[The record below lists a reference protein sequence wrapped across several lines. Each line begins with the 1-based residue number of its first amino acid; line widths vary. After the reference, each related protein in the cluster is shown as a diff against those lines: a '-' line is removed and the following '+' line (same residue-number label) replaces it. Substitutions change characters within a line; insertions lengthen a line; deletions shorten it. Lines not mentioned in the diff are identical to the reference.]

1 MGRAMRREGSAFQ
14 GMGVVTL
21 KELSD
26 HLTSIRMIVM
36 EWIVVLTALGVVYTG
51 IQQIREAS
59 AEDPFLF
66 LRLFTR
72 ADHGLPSFV
81 SIVSFLVPL
90 IAIAVGFDLVNAER
104 NQRTLSRILA
114 QPIYRDA
121 LLFGKFLAG
130 IITLTIVLI
139 ALWLMVI
146 GLGILTLGLPP
157 GAEEMARAI
166 AMLVVTIV
174 YGGVW
179 LALALL
185 FSIVF
190 RSAATAALLALGL
203 WLFLTMLWPLL
214 SPYIAAAFAPDS
226 VTTAGDLLNQ
236 IGLLQAFARVSPG
249 TLFGEIVG
257 VLLDPT
263 VRSTQQPI
271 LASLGLVL
279 VQPGSIPGAPLPL
292 LQSLLVVWPQMV
304 TMISTAI
311 LLFVIGYVTF
321 QRQEVRA

>member
-1 MGRAMRREGSAFQ
+1 MRREGSAFQ
-14 GMGVVTL
+14 GLGVVTL

-26 HLTSIRMIVM
+26 HLTGIRLIVM
-36 EWIVVLTALGVVYTG
+36 EWLVVLMAIGVVYTG
-51 IQQIREAS
+51 IQQIRDVS

-72 ADHGLPSFV
+72 AREGLPSFASV
-81 SIVSFLVPL
+81 LSFLVPL
-90 IAIAVGFDLVNAER
+90 VAIGIGFDLVNSER
-104 NQRTLSRILA
+104 NQRTLSRILS

-130 IITLTIVLI
+130 LATIAIMLT

-146 GLGILTLGLPP
+146 GLGILTLGVPP
-157 GAEEMARAI
+157 GAEEIARA
-166 AMLVVTIV
+166 LVLLGVTIV
-174 YGGVW
+174 YAGVW

-190 RSAATAALLALGL
+190 RSAATAALVALGL

-214 SPYIAAAFAPDS
+214 SPYVAALFVSDTVSTPA
-226 VTTAGDLLNQ
+226 DLLAHL
-236 IGLLQAFARVSPG
+236 GVLQAFARLSPG
-249 TLFGEIVG
+249 ALFGEIVG
-257 VLLDPT
+257 VLLDPS
-263 VRSTQQPI
+263 VRSTQQPL

-279 VQPGSIPGAPLPL
+279 VQPGSVPGAPLPL
-292 LQSLLVVWPQMV
+292 LQSFLVVWPQIV
-304 TMISTAI
+304 GMIASAI
-311 LLFVIGYVTF
+311 LLFVVGYVIF

>member
-1 MGRAMRREGSAFQ
+1 MRREGSAFQ
-14 GMGVVTL
+14 GLGVVML

-26 HLTSIRMIVM
+26 HLTGIRMIVM
-36 EWIVVLTALGVVYTG
+36 EWLVVLMAIGVVYTG
-51 IQQIREAS
+51 IQQIREIS

-72 ADHGLPSFV
+72 AGEGLPSFV
-81 SIVSFLVPL
+81 SVLSFLVPL
-90 IAIAVGFDLVNAER
+90 VAIGIGFDLVNSER

-130 IITLTIVLI
+130 ILTIAIMLL

-157 GAEEMARAI
+157 GPEEVARAV
-166 AMLVVTIV
+166 AMLAVTII
-174 YGGVW
+174 YAGVW

-185 FSIVF
+185 FSILF
-190 RSAATAALLALGL
+190 RSAATAALAALGL

-214 SPYIAAAFAPDS
+214 SPFIATLFVPER
-226 VTTAGDLLNQ
+226 VTTPADLLSQ
-236 IGLLQAFARVSPG
+236 LGVLQVFARLSPG
-249 TLFGEIVG
+249 ALFGEIVG

-263 VRSTQQPI
+263 VRSTQQPL

-279 VQPGSIPGAPLPL
+279 LQPGSIPGAPLPL
-292 LQSLLVVWPQMV
+292 LQSILVVWPQTV
-304 TMISTAI
+304 GMIATAI
-311 LLFVIGYVTF
+311 LLFVVGYVIF